1 MDQQANAL
9 SVVPPPVEPPP
20 STAPATVAYIR
31 RVGEHVPALDALRGL
46 AILLVMG
53 FHFGQGGEDGSSL
66 EKFISKVL
74 GIGYHGVD
82 LFFVLSGFLI
92 TGILLDTRD
101 APRYFR
107 NFYIRRTLRIFPLY
121 YGVLL
126 VTLMVLPLVL
136 PMGASPY
143 HEAQKQQAW
152 LWCYG
157 SNIYHAWARRWDL
170 AGFNHFWSL
179 AVEEHFYLIWPLVIF
194 FCRRRAALVVCVA
207 CVLFSLACR
216 TGLALYGNQAALYA
230 LTPCRMDG
238 LAIGGLLALAARRP
252 QGIRALLPWAIVIAA
267 LSGLSILAII
277 WWNRSMSAS
286 GHNGMTIRFTLY
298 ALLFGAMLVFA
309 LTAAPASIPGRLW
322 NSLLLRFFGKYSYG
336 LCVFHYLLFPIF
348 DQYLPA
354 AELGSR
360 LGSVLLG
367 RAAFIAL
374 ATGASLFLAFLSW
387 HLYEK
392 HFLKLKEVL
401 AGRNKTGTGLLS

>member
-1 MDQQANAL
+1 
-9 SVVPPPVEPPP
+9 
-20 STAPATVAYIR
+20 
-31 RVGEHVPALDALRGL
+31 
-46 AILLVMG
+46 
-53 FHFGQGGEDGSSL
+53 
-66 EKFISKVL
+66 
-74 GIGYHGVD
+74 
-82 LFFVLSGFLI
+82 
-92 TGILLDTRD
+92 
-101 APRYFR
+101 
-107 NFYIRRTLRIFPLY
+107 
-121 YGVLL
+121 
-126 VTLMVLPLVL
+126 
-136 PMGASPY
+136 
-143 HEAQKQQAW
+143 
-152 LWCYG
+152 
-157 SNIYHAWARRWDL
+157 
-170 AGFNHFWSL
+170 
-179 AVEEHFYLIWPLVIF
+179 
-194 FCRRRAALVVCVA
+194 
-207 CVLFSLACR
+207 
-216 TGLALYGNQAALYA
+216 GLALYGNQAALYA

-252 QGIRALLPWAIVIAA
+252 QGIRALLPWAIVIAV

-322 NSLLLRFFGKYSYG
+322 NSRLLRFFGKYSYG
-336 LCVFHYLLFPIF
+336 LYVFHYLLFPIF
-348 DQYLPA
+348 DQHLPA

-392 HFLKLKEVL
+392 HFLKLKEVV